1 MTARIDLAVL
11 EQRARSIMTIFAG
24 CETNGRV
31 RVPATDVLA
40 LIAAV
45 RALRVMFE
53 AGHANL
59 IGVDPNT
66 LEHGNL
72 VGFPLDDRD
81 RAKRFCAVL
90 NDARAALAA
99 FDFKEETK

>member
-1 MTARIDLAVL
+1 MTARIDLADL
-11 EQRARSIMTIFAG
+11 ERYAATYRSMREAG
-24 CETNGRV
+24 ERGTDAV
-31 RVPATDVLA
+31 REALPA

-59 IGVDPNT
+59 IGTDPNT

-90 NDARAALAA
+90 DRARAALSA
-99 FDFKEETK
+99 FDFKEAGDGN